1 MKKSFL
7 IVGLGRFGASLAL
20 ELCALGHEVLA
31 LDIRGEAVQPL
42 ADRVTHAVVGDARDP
57 DVLSSIGARNF
68 DCAVVAA
75 GGDLGISALIT
86 LNLKELQGPKV
97 VGKANSEVH
106 AKVLKKIGADLVV
119 FPEREMA
126 LRLAHSLASSDI
138 LNFIELSDEYSIV
151 ERMVPREWVGK
162 SIVQLDIRAKWKL
175 TVIAVRTGEK
185 MNVAPDRDFVFQSE
199 EDCLVVLG
207 HNKDIDRLERI

>member
-185 MNVAPDRDFVFQSE
+185 MNVAPDRDFVFQSV

>member
-42 ADRVTHAVVGDARDP
+42 ADRVTHAVVGDARDS

-75 GGDLGISALIT
+75 GGYLGMSALIT

>member
-7 IVGLGRFGASLAL
+7 IVGLGRFGSSLAL

-75 GGDLGISALIT
+75 GSDLGISALIT

>member
-75 GGDLGISALIT
+75 GSDLGISALIT

>member
-175 TVIAVRTGEK
+175 TGIAVRTGEK

>member
-175 TVIAVRTGEK
+175 TVIAVRTGEQ

>member
-57 DVLSSIGARNF
+57 DVLASIGARNF

-75 GGDLGISALIT
+75 GSDLGISALIT

>member
-7 IVGLGRFGASLAL
+7 IVGLGRFGTSLAL

>member
-7 IVGLGRFGASLAL
+7 IVGLGRFGSSLAL

-75 GGDLGISALIT
+75 GSDLGISALIT

-151 ERMVPREWVGK
+151 ERMVPPEWVGK

-185 MNVAPDRDFVFQSE
+185 MNVAPDRDFVFQSP

>member
-175 TVIAVRTGEK
+175 TVIAVRTGDK

>member
-119 FPEREMA
+119 FPERGMA

-138 LNFIELSDEYSIV
+138 LNFIELADEYSIV

>member
-57 DVLSSIGARNF
+57 DVLSSVGARNF

>member
-97 VGKANSEVH
+97 VGKTNSEVH

>member
-42 ADRVTHAVVGDARDP
+42 ADRVTHAVVGDARDS

>member
-1 MKKSFL
+1 
-7 IVGLGRFGASLAL
+7 
-20 ELCALGHEVLA
+20 
-31 LDIRGEAVQPL
+31 
-42 ADRVTHAVVGDARDP
+42 
-57 DVLSSIGARNF
+57 
-68 DCAVVAA
+68 
-75 GGDLGISALIT
+75 
-86 LNLKELQGPKV
+86 
-97 VGKANSEVH
+97 
-106 AKVLKKIGADLVV
+106 
-119 FPEREMA
+119 MA

>member
-185 MNVAPDRDFVFQSE
+185 MNVAPDRDFVFRSE

>member
-31 LDIRGEAVQPL
+31 LDIRPEAVQPL

-57 DVLSSIGARNF
+57 DVLSSVGARNF

>member
-1 MKKSFL
+1 M
-7 IVGLGRFGASLAL
+7 
-20 ELCALGHEVLA
+20 
-31 LDIRGEAVQPL
+31 
-42 ADRVTHAVVGDARDP
+42 
-57 DVLSSIGARNF
+57 
-68 DCAVVAA
+68 
-75 GGDLGISALIT
+75 
-86 LNLKELQGPKV
+86 